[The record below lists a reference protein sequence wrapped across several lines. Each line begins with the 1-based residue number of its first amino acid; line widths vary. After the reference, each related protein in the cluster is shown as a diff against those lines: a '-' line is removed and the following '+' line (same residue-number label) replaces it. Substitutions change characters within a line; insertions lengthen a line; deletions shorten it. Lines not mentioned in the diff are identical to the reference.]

1 LDIDIRDWFWNLKS
15 IRIRALT
22 MSIPFRG
29 HQRETAEKG
38 SRLLDLTAA
47 ESGAHEASF
56 LFEK

>member
-1 LDIDIRDWFWNLKS
+1 
-15 IRIRALT
+15 
-22 MSIPFRG
+22 MSIPFRD

-38 SRLLDLTAA
+38 GRLLDLTAV